1 MIFKQ
6 FILYKLI
13 NYSLIFFCAFFRQNV
28 ERISKLYYD
37 RPMSPQETAVFWVE
51 YIIRHRNVLHSPA
64 INLSWYQV
72 QLLDV
77 YGFIFLVF
85 ILVMYLLILI
95 IRGLIKYIFGTK
107 KRNNK
112 VEFLSKK
119 KK

>member
-1 MIFKQ
+1 MVNDYLAIANVEMNENEE
-6 FILYKLI
+6 II
-13 NYSLIFFCAFFRQNV
+13 MNYS
-28 ERISKLYYD
+28 KLLSMID